1 MGQMTDGEIILAL
14 PPEEMERAVLGL
26 RDLAQIGFQYP
37 LRIIGAGHDPFPELA
52 EFYPPDRVAE
62 AVSQVSKR

>member
-1 MGQMTDGEIILAL
+1 MGQMDDGEIVLAL

-26 RDLAQIGFQYP
+26 RDLAQIGFKYP
-37 LRIIGAGHDPFPELA
+37 LRIIGAGHDPSLELA

-62 AVSQVSKR
+62 AISKVSK